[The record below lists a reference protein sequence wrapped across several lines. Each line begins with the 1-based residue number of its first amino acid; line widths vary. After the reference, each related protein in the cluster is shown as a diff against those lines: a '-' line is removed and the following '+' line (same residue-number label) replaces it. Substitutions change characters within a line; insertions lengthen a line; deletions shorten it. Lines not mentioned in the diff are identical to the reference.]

1 MVHPFFM
8 LTNKFL
14 DLNLFKIKSSIG
26 EGASGKVYRVVK
38 LETGEFYAAKV
49 SKFMVDESTQDEQST
64 ILLFREVNL
73 MSLLNY
79 PSILKFIGYCQ
90 TNFDN
95 DPCPTIVSEFATNG
109 SLRGVIDMEKAGI
122 SPDDWNATKKL
133 INIFGIA
140 AGLMY

>member
-1 MVHPFFM
+1 
-8 LTNKFL
+8 
-14 DLNLFKIKSSIG
+14 
-26 EGASGKVYRVVK
+26 
-38 LETGEFYAAKV
+38 
-49 SKFMVDESTQDEQST
+49 MVDESTQDEQST